1 MAGVDKNSES
11 SSSTAVTPARRDVV
25 WVCSTYF
32 AEGLPFMIVRVLSGV
47 FFTEVGVKERYIGYL
62 NYLGLPWNLKFLWA
76 PLLDGWATKRSWQIV
91 LQVFLGAVTVA
102 IGTLSYIASS
112 APAPEVYLTPI
123 AILFIL
129 SAILA
134 ATNDTAIDG
143 YYLEAIPRQADQ
155 AALSGYRVLAYR
167 LAVVF
172 ARSGIVALVAYWVS
186 SSVVPNK
193 YHGWAYGFFLSG
205 ATLWGLAI
213 LHWLILP
220 RVLRPPLDTAHY
232 TSHLTRARSV
242 FWNGFRTYLKQ
253 PQVGLILTFIIVYK
267 MGDEILFSMV
277 TPFMLRELKIT
288 TEQYAWIGG
297 VIGAAGAIVGAMVG
311 GAWIKRVGLKRAMW
325 PLTLLM
331 NLNIW
336 LYVWLSF
343 AKPDPT
349 TSWGF
354 WVIGSI
360 HGVEQ
365 IAAGLGS
372 AALLVFLLTTCS
384 KEFKATHYAVGS
396 AIMSI
401 PGTLIGGQAGRM
413 VEVMGYT
420 WLYVLAFIAAL
431 PGMALLPF
439 VPIKEERS

>member
-1 MAGVDKNSES
+1 MASVSKDSDS
-11 SSSTAVTPARRDVV
+11 SSSGTAAPARRDVA

-32 AEGLPFMIVRVLSGV
+32 AEGLPFMLVRVLSGV

-91 LQVFLGAVTVA
+91 LQGLLGGVTVA
-102 IGTLSYIASS
+102 IGALSYVAST
-112 APAPEVYLTPI
+112 APVPDLYLTPI
-123 AILFIL
+123 AILFVVA
-129 SAILA
+129 AILA

-143 YYLEAIPRQADQ
+143 FYLEAIPRQADQ

-186 SSVVPNK
+186 SSVVSNK
-193 YHGWAYGFFLSG
+193 YQGWAFGFFLSG
-205 ATLWGLAI
+205 ATLWVLAL
-213 LHWLILP
+213 LHSIILP
-220 RVLRPPLDTAHY
+220 RITQPPLDTTHY
-232 TSHLTRARSV
+232 ASHITRARAV
-242 FWNGFRTYLKQ
+242 FWNGFRTYLSQ

-297 VIGAAGAIVGAMVG
+297 VIGAAGAIVGAMLG
-311 GAWIKRVGLKRAMW
+311 GAWIKRAGLKRAMW

-349 TSWGF
+349 TQFGF
-354 WVIGSI
+354 WVIGAI

-413 VEVMGYT
+413 VEAMGYT

-439 VPIKEERS
+439 VPIKEDRS